1 MFTVNYQTS
10 PIKAMKP
17 SEHGFR
23 GFNAHKRFKKCT
35 ARRPE
40 TLSKE
45 LQMVLGEVGYGGA
58 RENLDILALDRDVLN
73 KGSYNHG

>member
-1 MFTVNYQTS
+1 MTPN
-10 PIKAMKP
+10 
-17 SEHGFR
+17 EHGFR

-35 ARRPE
+35 ARRLE

-45 LQMVLGEVGYGGA
+45 PPMVLEEVGYGGA
-58 RENLDILALDRDVLN
+58 RENLDKLALDRDVLN